1 VTTGQTDPRPRPQ
14 YGEYADETNE
24 PAATDSAAGPAP
36 AASSSASAPA
46 PADSPQGGEHAGPV
60 AGSQAQPQTPTT
72 AQHPAQPP
80 QGPAAQGSPRA
91 QGSQHRLPGVPHNL
105 GARTPAAAPTHAP
118 SKASPDEP
126 APGSA
131 SAATPPPPAQ
141 PGEPYRAAGI
151 PGAQQY
157 AQPQPKGRRADRFIT
172 ILLLALGA
180 YGALNS
186 GFAMMRL
193 STEVARIAE
202 ILGLEDFV
210 VPSQVSTIGTVGAI
224 LMLAL
229 YALVLIFSFRRL
241 RAQKLTFWAPL
252 AAGALAL
259 LIYLALA
266 IIAYVQ
272 SPELVQAM
280 AQPDA
285 LRTMMEALETQGV

>member
-1 VTTGQTDPRPRPQ
+1 MTTGQPDPRPRPE
-14 YGEYADETNE
+14 YGEYAEPVAEADAQQPAAPSEEPGEAAAQGE
-24 PAATDSAAGPAP
+24 PAR
-36 AASSSASAPA
+36 
-46 PADSPQGGEHAGPV
+46 
-60 AGSQAQPQTPTT
+60 
-72 AQHPAQPP
+72 
-80 QGPAAQGSPRA
+80 PAAQPARNAAA

-105 GARTPAAAPTHAP
+105 GARTPAAPPAHAP

-131 SAATPPPPAQ
+131 SGTTAAPPAQ

-151 PGAQQY
+151 PGAQQQ

-210 VPSQVSTIGTVGAI
+210 VPSQVSAIGTVGAI

-272 SPELVQAM
+272 SPELIQAM